1 MILILRNRKKELV
14 AKDMLDIN
22 WDMTTHRRGNK
33 YIVQVDKRHILDET
47 FPTKELA
54 EAKMIELADKY
65 NEIEAE
71 LRYY

>member
-22 WDMTTHRRGNK
+22 WYMTTHRRGNK
-33 YIVQVDKRHILDET
+33 YIVQVDKLHTLDET

>member
-22 WDMTTHRRGNK
+22 WDMTTHRRGHK
-33 YIVQVDKRHILDET
+33 YIVQVDKRHTLDET

>member
-1 MILILRNRKKELV
+1 MILILRTRKKELV

-22 WDMTTHRRGNK
+22 WDMTTHRRGSK
-33 YIVQVDKRHILDET
+33 YIVQVDKHHTLDET
-47 FPTKELA
+47 FSTKELA

-65 NEIEAE
+65 NSIEEE

>member
-33 YIVQVDKRHILDET
+33 YIVQVDKRHTLDET

-65 NEIEAE
+65 NEIEAD